1 MYKRKLQWIMKYV
14 YISLI
19 MPLSAIYPR
28 ATNTNDKF
36 RDKFHRIIFITH
48 IYLI

>member
-1 MYKRKLQWIMKYV
+1 MYKHKLQWIMKYA

-28 ATNTNDKF
+28 AANTN
-36 RDKFHRIIFITH
+36 DKFHRIILVTH
-48 IYLI
+48 IYLT